1 MFCYVLQAMAIYKQ
15 VMPEHNNN
23 KQIKQVTSNQSNASP
38 QMDTDEAYEYF
49 SDKEEAEKHRKT
61 EKQKPRIL

>member
-1 MFCYVLQAMAIYKQ
+1 MAIYKQ

-23 KQIKQVTSNQSNASP
+23 NEQKQVIDDQSNASV
-38 QMDTDEAYEYF
+38 QVAESDETLEYF

-61 EKQKPRIL
+61 KKQKPQIL

>member
-1 MFCYVLQAMAIYKQ
+1 MAIYKQ
-15 VMPEHNNN
+15 VMPHNS
-23 KQIKQVTSNQSNASP
+23 QQPKQVTSNQSNTPVQIEDS
-38 QMDTDEAYEYF
+38 DEAFEYF

>member
-1 MFCYVLQAMAIYKQ
+1 MAIYKQ
-15 VMPEHNNN
+15 VMPGHNNIE
-23 KQIKQVTSNQSNASP
+23 QTKQVTSNQSNAP
-38 QMDTDEAYEYF
+38 VQMEDSDEAYEYF

>member
-1 MFCYVLQAMAIYKQ
+1 MAIYKQ
-15 VMPEHNNN
+15 VMPGHNNAQT
-23 KQIKQVTSNQSNASP
+23 KQITSNQSNAP
-38 QMDTDEAYEYF
+38 VQMEDSDEAFEYF